1 MKNKNTTPK
10 PVNEEN
16 QYIPDYLGEILLE
29 IRRND
34 LPGIHEQLDFYNEKF
49 DTHRDKINEVATELN
64 AMSEQTHERFLKL
77 AEIDTALLQVM
88 SNRDGE
94 LEESIKF
101 NRYSIW
107 ALALIQ
113 AIILFK
119 LFIP

>member
-10 PVNEEN
+10 PVNKEN
-16 QYIPDYLGEILLE
+16 QNLPEYLGEFLL
-29 IRRND
+29 
-34 LPGIHEQLDFYNEKF
+34 GIENNRLEGIGEQIAFLTEKF
-49 DTHRDKINEVATELN
+49 DTRRGKINEVASELN

-101 NRYSIW
+101 NRFSTW